1 MLRMTPLLLLLL
13 DFYPT
18 GRDSGWKPWCQGLK
32 TGQFHKGC
40 QCFKGKWLVHQ
51 KINSWIITE
60 HTLITT
66 QIFFPEHPINSLK
79 YIQTAIGKINYML
92 YEVSNTP
99 PPKKTKQKNPQTNKT
114 TTTTKIKNKHKQ
126 TTLALKTE
134 SFEGSSFGINFLSTE
149 HSEHAVWDSTRSI
162 GEK

>member
-1 MLRMTPLLLLLL
+1 
-13 DFYPT
+13 
-18 GRDSGWKPWCQGLK
+18 
-32 TGQFHKGC
+32 
-40 QCFKGKWLVHQ
+40 
-51 KINSWIITE
+51 
-60 HTLITT
+60 
-66 QIFFPEHPINSLK
+66 
-79 YIQTAIGKINYML
+79 ML

-149 HSEHAVWDSTRSI
+149 HSEHAVWDSTRST